1 MDLANRQT
9 MWIKVF
15 CILHQDKNDVF
26 VTVCSSSSSASAQ
39 FPLYDLKMA
48 DHPDS
53 EVRTDGRISQKPKEL
68 GCVLRKKKKAKLLGF
83 T

>member
-26 VTVCSSSSSASAQ
+26 VTVCGSLSSASAQ

-48 DHPDS
+48 DHSDS
-53 EVRTDGRISQKPKEL
+53 KVRTDGRINPKPEEL
-68 GCVLRKKKKAKLLGF
+68 GCVLRKKKRAKSLGF